1 MYWKEDLQSL
11 GLYWRAIRDFG
22 VVFHAWII
30 IGGLL
35 IIDWVRQRKQIILS
49 FKPKQLFWLFLI
61 GITGFN
67 FIIHSWAA
75 FRLSPRAIISY
86 FPYVAPLVAVIMA
99 HGLASWFKKVKN
111 KNISS
116 RISCFIGFIANYCP
130 LRG

>member
-67 FIIHSWAA
+67 FIIHSWQHLDY
-75 FRLSPRAIISY
+75 RRGQLS
-86 FPYVAPLVAVIMA
+86 VIFLMWP
-99 HGLASWFKKVKN
+99 H
-111 KNISS
+111 
-116 RISCFIGFIANYCP
+116 
-130 LRG
+130 